1 MQNNVEAHSQAHE
14 IASQRLCPICVSY
27 LRVPGLKQAGQVG
40 VLTGSFILLVDL
52 SSEQQWN
59 ICLADTA
66 TEGDIQAKWR
76 VLEPLSE
83 HPKA

>member
-1 MQNNVEAHSQAHE
+1 MQKNVGAHSQAHE
-14 IASQRLCPICVSY
+14 ITSQRMFFF
-27 LRVPGLKQAGQVG
+27 LRVPGSKQAEQGG

-59 ICLADTA
+59 ICLADTT

-76 VLEPLSE
+76 VLEPLSGA
-83 HPKA
+83 PKSLK